1 MKSGRKYIFKINDT
15 FNLNLI
21 ISQAYFFECE
31 NVKSKRKRRRSRI
44 RERER
49 KANMQQSC
57 CCRILWTPSNTRIY
71 HKLQRI
77 RLTAR
82 LEQQQRDD
90 RKDGREEGMR
100 ERGKEGER
108 RMGAAISGTF
118 VSHNFVVFL
127 F

>member
-21 ISQAYFFECE
+21 ISQAYFFF
-31 NVKSKRKRRRSRI
+31 NAITSRKKEKKPNTT
-44 RERER
+44 ERER